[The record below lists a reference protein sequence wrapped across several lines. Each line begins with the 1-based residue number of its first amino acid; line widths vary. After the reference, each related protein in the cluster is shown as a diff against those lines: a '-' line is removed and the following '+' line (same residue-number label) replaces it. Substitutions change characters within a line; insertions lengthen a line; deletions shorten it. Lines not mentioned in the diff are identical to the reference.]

1 VFKKLVIYV
10 VVSLT
15 IAAAYMLLRGTPTVA
30 TPATIPNTI
39 EANKP
44 ALVTVTVRIQ
54 DPAFNVYG
62 VDLVRIDAHAAV
74 LSETEMIDEDGTN
87 TDAVAGHRFFL
98 RMRDDGTKGDAV
110 ASDGV
115 FTRRVVLK
123 ESSGPV
129 YFEVHASFAKVE
141 RPVRSAP
148 FAVNVRQ

>member
-1 VFKKLVIYV
+1 
-10 VVSLT
+10 LT
-15 IAAAYMLLRGTPTVA
+15 IAATYVLWRGTPTVA
-30 TPATIPNTI
+30 TTEIVPNTI
-39 EANKP
+39 ESDIP

-62 VDLVRIDAHAAV
+62 VDLVRVDAHSAV

-98 RMRDDGTKGDAV
+98 RMRDDGTKGDGV
-110 ASDGV
+110 AGDGV
-115 FTRRVVLK
+115 FTRRVMLK

-129 YFEVHASFAKVE
+129 YFEVHASFAEVE

-148 FAVNVRQ
+148 FAVNVGK

>member
-1 VFKKLVIYV
+1 MFKKLVFSV
-10 VVSLT
+10 VISLT
-15 IAAAYMLLRGTPTVA
+15 IATTYVLMRGTPTVS
-30 TPATIPNTI
+30 TPEVAPNTV

-44 ALVTVTVRIQ
+44 VLVTVTVRIQ
-54 DPAFNVYG
+54 DPAFHVYG
-62 VDLVRIDAHAAV
+62 VDLVRVDAHAAV
-74 LSETEMIDEDGTN
+74 LSETEMVDEDGTN

-148 FAVNVRQ
+148 FAVNVSQ